1 MARKAAP
8 EEPPKGAPAWQST
21 FADLM
26 NLLLC
31 FFVLLYAFSS
41 TDVDKFEAIA
51 ASMSKAFSIFDPG
64 GDTIGDGDAVGNGVS
79 QLSNI
84 SEQISSMGKNTT
96 GNSQNKDYNEEG
108 MGEETFE
115 SATFSQDDMENG
127 DEENQA
133 PDKNEHET
141 SSEGDQAEQGTQGQQ
156 QEQQAAQISD
166 EQAKQQ
172 LEESGIKES
181 EELAERIEET
191 VNEEDLA
198 KQIDID
204 FTSQYVSLTMNGS
217 LLFDAGSA
225 TIKDTATVTLD
236 KVGKILETYADSTIE
251 IEGHTDNVPI
261 SNSQFHNND
270 ELSDARALSVFAY
283 FRDNSDLDPAI
294 MKHTGR
300 GAYVPIADN
309 GTPEGRQLN
318 RRVEIRIYNQLSDVS

>member
-1 MARKAAP
+1 MARQAP
-8 EEPPKGAPAWQST
+8 PEDPPKGAPAWQST

-64 GDTIGDGDAVGNGVS
+64 GNSVGEGDAIGNGVS
-79 QLSNI
+79 QLSNV
-84 SEQISSMGKNTT
+84 SELVTSMGKNTT
-96 GNSQNKDYNEEG
+96 GNSDNKDYNEEG

-115 SATFSQDDMENG
+115 SADFSSEDLSSG
-127 DEENQA
+127 DESGQA
-133 PDKNEHET
+133 SDN
-141 SSEGDQAEQGTQGQQ
+141 SD
-156 QEQQAAQISD
+156 QQADQSQSAEISD

-181 EELAERIEET
+181 EELAERIEES
-191 VNEEDLA
+191 VNEEDLS

-217 LLFDAGSA
+217 LLFDSGSA
-225 TIKDTATVTLD
+225 KIKDSAGVTLE
-236 KVGKILETYADSTIE
+236 KVAKILEAYAGGTIE

-261 SNSQFHNND
+261 SNSQFKNND
-270 ELSDARALSVFAY
+270 ELSDARALSVFEY
-283 FRDNSDLDPAI
+283 LRDNAELDPAMI
-294 MKHTGR
+294 KHTGR
-300 GAYVPIADN
+300 GSYVPIADN

>member
-1 MARKAAP
+1 MARQAP
-8 EEPPKGAPAWQST
+8 PEDPPKGAPAWQST

-64 GDTIGDGDAVGNGVS
+64 GESVGEGDAIGNGVS

-84 SEQISSMGKNTT
+84 SEMVTSMGKNTT
-96 GNSQNKDYNEEG
+96 GNSDNKDYNEEG
-108 MGEETFE
+108 RGEETFE
-115 SATFSQDDMENG
+115 SKDFSKEDLSDGDETGQASDNTESQD
-127 DEENQA
+127 A
-133 PDKNEHET
+133 
-141 SSEGDQAEQGTQGQQ
+141 SSAKEITDAE
-156 QEQQAAQISD
+156 
-166 EQAKQQ
+166 AKQQ

-181 EELAERIEET
+181 EELAERIEES
-191 VNEEDLA
+191 VNEEDLS

-217 LLFDAGSA
+217 LLFDSGSA
-225 TIKDTATVTLD
+225 TIKDSARVTLD
-236 KVGKILETYADSTIE
+236 KVAKILEAYAGGTIE

-261 SNSQFHNND
+261 NNAQFKNND
-270 ELSDARALSVFAY
+270 ELSDARALSVFEY
-283 FRDNSDLDPAI
+283 FRDNAELDPAMI
-294 MKHTGR
+294 KHAGR

-318 RRVEIRIYNQLSDVS
+318 RRVEIRIYNRLSDVS

>member
-1 MARKAAP
+1 MARQAPP

-64 GDTIGDGDAVGNGVS
+64 GESVGDGDAIGNGVS
-79 QLSNI
+79 QLSNV
-84 SEQISSMGKNTT
+84 SEMVTSMGKNTT
-96 GNSQNKDYNEEG
+96 GNSDNKDYNEEG

-115 SATFSQDDMENG
+115 SKDNSKEDLAEG
-127 DEENQA
+127 DEKGQA
-133 PDKNEHET
+133 SDNSDK
-141 SSEGDQAEQGTQGQQ
+141 QQ
-156 QEQQAAQISD
+156 QNKDISD
-166 EQAKQQ
+166 AEAKQQ
-172 LEESGIKES
+172 LEESGMKES
-181 EELAERIEET
+181 EELAERIEES
-191 VNEEDLA
+191 VNEEDLS

-217 LLFDAGSA
+217 LLFDSGSA
-225 TIKDTATVTLD
+225 TIKDSAEVTLE
-236 KVGKILETYADSTIE
+236 KVAKILEAYAGGTIE

-261 SNSQFHNND
+261 STAQFKNND
-270 ELSDARALSVFAY
+270 ELSDARALSVFEY
-283 FRDNSDLDPAI
+283 FRDNAELDPAMI
-294 MKHTGR
+294 KHTGR

>member
-1 MARKAAP
+1 MARQAP
-8 EEPPKGAPAWQST
+8 PEDPPKGAPAWQST

-64 GDTIGDGDAVGNGVS
+64 GDSVGEGDAVGNGVS

-84 SEQISSMGKNTT
+84 SEMVTSIGKNTT
-96 GNSQNKDYNEEG
+96 GNSDNKDYNEEG

-115 SATFSQDDMENG
+115 AESFSKEDLSTGEETGQASDNSDQTQQDQNKD
-127 DEENQA
+127 
-133 PDKNEHET
+133 
-141 SSEGDQAEQGTQGQQ
+141 
-156 QEQQAAQISD
+156 ISD
-166 EQAKQQ
+166 AEAKQQ
-172 LEESGIKES
+172 LEESGLKES
-181 EELAERIEET
+181 EELAERIEES
-191 VNEEDLA
+191 VNEEDLS

-217 LLFDAGSA
+217 LLFDSGSA
-225 TIKDTATVTLD
+225 TIKDSAEVTLE
-236 KVGKILETYADSTIE
+236 KVSKILEAYAGGTIE

-261 SNSQFHNND
+261 NTAQFKSND
-270 ELSDARALSVFAY
+270 ELSDARALSVFEY
-283 FRDNSDLDPAI
+283 LRDNAELDPAMI
-294 MKHTGR
+294 KHTGR
-300 GAYVPIADN
+300 GDYVPIADN

-318 RRVEIRIYNQLSDVS
+318 RRVEIRIYNQLSDIS

>member
-1 MARKAAP
+1 MARQAPP
-8 EEPPKGAPAWQST
+8 EEPPKGAPAWTAT
-21 FADLM
+21 FGDLM

-64 GDTIGDGDAVGNGVS
+64 GNSVGEGDAIGNGVS

-84 SEQISSMGKNTT
+84 SEMVSSMGKNTT
-96 GNSQNKDYNEEG
+96 GNSDNKDYNEEG

-115 SATFSQDDMENG
+115 SESFSKDDLSNG
-127 DEENQA
+127 EETGQA
-133 PDKNEHET
+133 SDD
-141 SSEGDQAEQGTQGQQ
+141 SDQQAEESQSAD
-156 QEQQAAQISD
+156 QEKEAQITD

-172 LEESGIKES
+172 LEESGIKAS
-181 EELAERIEET
+181 EELAERIEES
-191 VNEEDLA
+191 VNEEDLS

-217 LLFDAGSA
+217 LLFDSGSA
-225 TIKDTATVTLD
+225 KIKDSAEITLG
-236 KVGKILETYADSTIE
+236 KVVKILEAYAGGTIE

-261 SNSQFHNND
+261 SNSQFKSND
-270 ELSDARALSVFAY
+270 ELSDARALSVFEY
-283 FRDNSDLDPAI
+283 LRDNAELDPALI
-294 MKHTGR
+294 KHTGR
-300 GAYVPIADN
+300 GDYVPIADN

-318 RRVEIRIYNQLSDVS
+318 RRVEIRIYNQLSDIT

>member
-1 MARKAAP
+1 MARQAPP
-8 EEPPKGAPAWQST
+8 EEPPKGAPAWTAT
-21 FADLM
+21 FGDLM

-41 TDVDKFEAIA
+41 TDVEKFEAIA

-64 GDTIGDGDAVGNGVS
+64 GESAGEGEAMGNGVS

-84 SEQISSMGKNTT
+84 SELVTSMGKNST
-96 GNSQNKDYNEEG
+96 GNSDNKDYNEDG

-115 SATFSQDDMENG
+115 SKKITKEDLDDGNETG
-127 DEENQA
+127 QASDTSEEKKKKQAVSDEE
-133 PDKNEHET
+133 
-141 SSEGDQAEQGTQGQQ
+141 
-156 QEQQAAQISD
+156 
-166 EQAKQQ
+166 AKQQ

-181 EELAERIEET
+181 EELAEKIEES
-191 VNEEDLA
+191 VNEEDLS

-217 LLFDAGSA
+217 LLFDSGSA
-225 TIKDTATVTLD
+225 TIKDSATVTLG
-236 KVGKILETYADSTIE
+236 KVAKILEAYAGSTIE

-261 SNSQFHNND
+261 SNSQFKNND
-270 ELSDARALSVFAY
+270 ELSDARALSVFEY
-283 FRDNSDLDPAI
+283 FRDNAELDPAMI
-294 MKHTGR
+294 KHTGR
-300 GAYVPIADN
+300 GSYVPIADN

>member
-1 MARKAAP
+1 MARQAPP
-8 EEPPKGAPAWQST
+8 EEPPKGAPAWTAT
-21 FADLM
+21 FGDLM

-64 GDTIGDGDAVGNGVS
+64 GNSVGEGDAIGNGVS
-79 QLSNI
+79 QLSNV
-84 SEQISSMGKNTT
+84 SEMVTSMGKNTT
-96 GNSQNKDYNEEG
+96 GNSDNKDFNEEG

-115 SATFSQDDMENG
+115 SADFSKEDLADG
-127 DEENQA
+127 DESGQA
-133 PDKNEHET
+133 SDN
-141 SSEGDQAEQGTQGQQ
+141 SD
-156 QEQQAAQISD
+156 QQADQSKSADQPNLSQISD
-166 EQAKQQ
+166 EEAKQK
-172 LEESGIKES
+172 LEESGTKAS
-181 EELAERIEET
+181 EELAERIEES

-217 LLFDAGSA
+217 LLFDSGSA
-225 TIKDTATVTLD
+225 KIKDSAEVTLG
-236 KVGKILETYADSTIE
+236 KVAKILEAYAGGTIE

-261 SNSQFHNND
+261 SNSQFKNND
-270 ELSDARALSVFAY
+270 ELSDARALSVFEY
-283 FRDNSDLDPAI
+283 LRDNAELDPAMI
-294 MKHTGR
+294 KHTGR

>member
-1 MARKAAP
+1 MARQAP
-8 EEPPKGAPAWQST
+8 PEDPPKGAPAWQST

-64 GDTIGDGDAVGNGVS
+64 GDSVGDGDAIGNGVS
-79 QLSNI
+79 QLSNV
-84 SEQISSMGKNTT
+84 SEMVTSMGKNTT
-96 GNSQNKDYNEEG
+96 GNSDNKDYNEEG

-115 SATFSQDDMENG
+115 SKDNSKEDLAEG
-127 DEENQA
+127 DEKGQA
-133 PDKNEHET
+133 SDNSDK
-141 SSEGDQAEQGTQGQQ
+141 QQ
-156 QEQQAAQISD
+156 SKDISD
-166 EQAKQQ
+166 AEAKQQ
-172 LEESGIKES
+172 LEESGMKES
-181 EELAERIEET
+181 EELAERIEES
-191 VNEEDLA
+191 VNEEDLS

-217 LLFDAGSA
+217 LLFDSGSA
-225 TIKDTATVTLD
+225 TIKDSAEVTLE
-236 KVGKILETYADSTIE
+236 KVAKILEAYAGGTIE

-261 SNSQFHNND
+261 NTAQFKNND
-270 ELSDARALSVFAY
+270 ELSDARALSVFEY
-283 FRDNSDLDPAI
+283 FRDNAELDPAMI
-294 MKHTGR
+294 KHTGR

>member
-1 MARKAAP
+1 MARQAP
-8 EEPPKGAPAWQST
+8 PEDPPKGAPAWQST

-64 GDTIGDGDAVGNGVS
+64 GNSVGEGDAIGNGVS
-79 QLSNI
+79 QLSNV
-84 SEQISSMGKNTT
+84 SEMVTSMGKNTT
-96 GNSQNKDYNEEG
+96 GNSDNKDYNEEG

-115 SATFSQDDMENG
+115 SAEFTSEDLADG
-127 DEENQA
+127 DESGQA
-133 PDKNEHET
+133 SDN
-141 SSEGDQAEQGTQGQQ
+141 SD
-156 QEQQAAQISD
+156 QQADQSQSAEISD

-181 EELAERIEET
+181 EELAERIEES
-191 VNEEDLA
+191 VNEEDLS

-217 LLFDAGSA
+217 LLFDSGSA
-225 TIKDTATVTLD
+225 KIKDSAEVTLE
-236 KVGKILETYADSTIE
+236 KVAKILEAYAGGTIE

-261 SNSQFHNND
+261 SNSQFKNND
-270 ELSDARALSVFAY
+270 ELSDARALSVFEY
-283 FRDNSDLDPAI
+283 LRDNAELDPALI
-294 MKHTGR
+294 KHTGR
-300 GAYVPIADN
+300 GDYVPIADN

-318 RRVEIRIYNQLSDVS
+318 RRVEIRIYNQLSDIS

>member
-1 MARKAAP
+1 MARQAPP

-64 GDTIGDGDAVGNGVS
+64 GDSVGDGDAVGNGVS
-79 QLSNI
+79 QLTNI
-84 SEQISSMGKNTT
+84 SDMVTSLGKNTT
-96 GNSQNKDYNEEG
+96 GNSDNKDYNEDG

-115 SATFSQDDMENG
+115 ADSFSSEDLSNG
-127 DEENQA
+127 EETSQA
-133 PDKNEHET
+133 PAN
-141 SSEGDQAEQGTQGQQ
+141 SEG
-156 QEQQAAQISD
+156 EQQDISN
-166 EQAKQQ
+166 EQAKEK

-181 EELAERIEET
+181 EELAEKIEES
-191 VNEEDLA
+191 VNEEDLS

-217 LLFDAGSA
+217 LLFDSGSA
-225 TIKDTATVTLD
+225 TIKDSAEVTLE
-236 KVGKILETYADSTIE
+236 KVAKILEAYAGGTIE

-261 SNSQFHNND
+261 STARFKSND
-270 ELSDARALSVFAY
+270 ELSDARALSVFEY
-283 FRDNSDLDPAI
+283 FRDNADLDPAMI
-294 MKHTGR
+294 KHTGR
-300 GAYVPIADN
+300 GSYVPIADN

>member
-1 MARKAAP
+1 MARQAPP

-64 GDTIGDGDAVGNGVS
+64 GESVGEGDAVGNGVS
-79 QLSNI
+79 QLSNV
-84 SEQISSMGKNTT
+84 SEMVTSLGKNTT
-96 GNSQNKDYNEEG
+96 GNSDNKDYNEEG

-115 SATFSQDDMENG
+115 SESFSKEDLANG
-127 DEENQA
+127 EEENQA
-133 PDKNEHET
+133 PDVNEHERD
-141 SSEGDQAEQGTQGQQ
+141 SDSDGRQQ
-156 QEQQAAQISD
+156 ITN
-166 EQAKQQ
+166 EQAKEQ

-181 EELAERIEET
+181 EELAERIEES
-191 VNEEDLA
+191 VNEEDLS

-217 LLFDAGSA
+217 LLFDSGSA

-270 ELSDARALSVFAY
+270 ELSDARALSVFSY
-283 FRDNSDLDPAI
+283 FRDNSDLDPAMI
-294 MKHTGR
+294 KHTGR
-300 GAYVPIADN
+300 GSYVPIADN